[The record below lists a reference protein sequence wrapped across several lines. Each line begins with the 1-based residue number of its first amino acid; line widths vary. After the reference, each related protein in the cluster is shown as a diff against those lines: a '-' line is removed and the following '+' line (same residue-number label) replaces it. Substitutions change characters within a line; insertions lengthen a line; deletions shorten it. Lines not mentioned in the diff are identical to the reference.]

1 MQTHLEVVESPVLLE
16 PLTHCLVAV
25 GKNYKRELQPY
36 FKVCRVTHGG
46 HCWVRGG
53 GGGGGGGG
61 GAAGNGAVH
70 HISLNV

>member
-36 FKVCRVTHGG
+36 FKVCKVTHR
-46 HCWVRGG
+46 RGR
-53 GGGGGGGG
+53 GGGG
-61 GAAGNGAVH
+61 GAAGSEGEGEGQLAMVLCITTH
-70 HISLNV
+70 